1 MLDIIKPK
9 LAKIIMTERKE
20 GALILDTQNGLIKIE
35 PVNANILRI
44 VYTLSNEFSPSRGLG
59 IEPQNFFSNWEFVEE
74 GDTIRLK
81 TAELQLVIEKSDSR
95 MTYFDACGNRLTGEP
110 RKNGK
115 ELVPFDSYKTILDET
130 AVLDKIVTPDG
141 IKEVVLDAKKNY
153 DRQLYHTRLCFEW
166 EEGEALYG
174 MGQNEEGYLNLRG
187 TRQYIHQANMKIA
200 MPFLMSTN
208 GYGILL
214 DTYAP
219 VIFNDNSSGSYLY
232 SEASAELDFY
242 FIKGEKFDDI
252 IGGYRQLTGRAAML
266 PLWAFGFMQS
276 QERFETQ
283 QEILDTVKHY
293 RELGVPLDSI
303 VLDWQSWE
311 EGMWGQKSF
320 DTSRFPD
327 AQSMTDQLH
336 ELDAHFMISI
346 WPIMVGQCANHQEMK
361 AQKGL
366 FQRSEIY
373 NAFDSDT
380 RKLYW
385 KQTREGL
392 FSKGV
397 DAWWCDSSEPFTP
410 EWNNSTKPEP
420 DQNMMVYHNT
430 CKTYMDEVY
439 TNAYPLMHA
448 KGIFEGQRETS
459 GQKRVVNL
467 TRSGYTGIQKYGT
480 ILWSGDTCAKWSTL
494 RKQIAA
500 GLNYCASG
508 LPYWT
513 LDIGAFFVKQGHMW
527 YWEGDYE
534 NGCDD
539 LGYRELY
546 TRWYQLGTFLPVF
559 RSHGTDCR
567 REIWNFGKKGEMFYD
582 AIEKFTHLRYR
593 LMPYIYSL
601 TGMVTQKHDTIFRVL
616 AFDFINDKKV
626 YNIDDQFMFGPSL
639 MICPITTAMYYGIDS
654 KPIEGVSRTRTVY
667 LPEGTYWYDFWSEKR
682 YEGGQLIE
690 AESPIDKIPIYVK
703 AGAILP
709 MSEPIQHTGQM
720 KDDLFWLL
728 VYPGADGKFTLYQ
741 DERNG
746 YGYEEGKYA
755 TTELVWSE
763 SDGKLTI
770 HPRKGKYPGM
780 PENVTFV
787 QEFISQTKQ
796 RTE

>member
-1 MLDIIKPK
+1 MLEVIKPK
-9 LAKIIMTERKE
+9 LAKIIRVQRKE
-20 GALILDTQNGLIKIE
+20 DALILETENGLIKVV
-35 PVNANILRI
+35 PVNPNILRI
-44 VYTLSNEFSPSRGLG
+44 VYTLEDEFSQVQGLG
-59 IEPQNFFSNWEFVEE
+59 IEPQKPFSDWQFYDEE
-74 GDTIRLK
+74 NIIKLK
-81 TAELQLVIEKSDSR
+81 TSDLQLVINKSNSAF
-95 MTYFDACGNRLTGEP
+95 TYYDAVGNRLAREP
-110 RKNGK
+110 EKNGK

-130 AVLDKIVTPDG
+130 AVVDKIETPDG
-141 IKEVVLDAKKNY
+141 IKEVVLDAKKKF
-153 DRQLYHTRLCFEW
+153 DRKLFHTRLHFEW

-219 VIFNDNSSGSYLY
+219 VVFNDNAFGSYLY

-242 FIKGEKFDDI
+242 FIKGESFDDI
-252 IGGYRQLTGRAAML
+252 IGGYRQLTGRATML

-276 QERFETQ
+276 QERFESQ
-283 QEILDTVKHY
+283 QEIIDTVKHY

-311 EGMWGQKSF
+311 EGMWGQKTF

-327 AQSMTDQLH
+327 AENMTNQLH
-336 ELDAHFMISI
+336 ELGAHFMISI
-346 WPIMVGQCANHQEMK
+346 WPVMVTNCANYLEMK
-361 AQKGL
+361 AHNGL

-373 NAFDSDT
+373 NAFNPDI

-385 KQTREGL
+385 KQAQEGL

-410 EWNNSTKPEP
+410 EWNSPIKPEP
-420 DQNMMVYHNT
+420 DQNMIAFHNT
-430 CKTYMDEVY
+430 CKTYMGEAY
-439 TNAYPLMHA
+439 TNAYPFMHA
-448 KGIFEGQRETS
+448 KAIYEGQRETTEK
-459 GQKRVVNL
+459 KRVVNL

-480 ILWSGDTCAKWSTL
+480 ILWSGDICAKWSTL
-494 RKQIAA
+494 KKQIAA
-500 GLNYCASG
+500 GLNCCASG

-527 YWEGDYE
+527 FWDGDYE
-534 NGCDD
+534 NCYDD

-601 TGMVTQKHDTIFRVL
+601 AGMVTQKHNTILRVL

-639 MICPITTAMYYGIDS
+639 MVCPITTAMYYGIDS
-654 KPIEGVSRTRTVY
+654 KQLEDVSRTRTVY
-667 LPEGTYWYDFWSEKR
+667 LPEGTVWYDFWSEKR
-682 YEGGQLIE
+682 YEGGQTIE
-690 AESPIDKIPIYVK
+690 AEAPIDRIPVFVK
-703 AGAILP
+703 AGTILP

-720 KDDLFWLL
+720 QDDKILL
-728 VYPGADGKFTLYQ
+728 VVYPGADGEFTLYQ

-746 YGYEEGKYA
+746 YGYEEGQYA
-755 TTELVWSE
+755 TTELTWSE
-763 SDGKLTI
+763 SEGKLTI
-770 HPRKGKYPGM
+770 HSRKGVYSGM

-787 QEFISQTKQ
+787 QKIIK
-796 RTE
+796 

>member
-1 MLDIIKPK
+1 MLEVIKPN
-9 LAKIIMTERKE
+9 LAKIIRVQRKE
-20 GALILDTQNGLIKIE
+20 HALILQTENGLMKVE
-35 PVNANILRI
+35 PVSASILRI
-44 VYTLSNEFSPSRGLG
+44 VYTLEDKFSQVRGLG
-59 IEPQNFFSNWEFVEE
+59 IEPQKPFSDWKLYDEE
-74 GDTIRLK
+74 NTIKLK
-81 TAELQLVIEKSDSR
+81 TSELQLVIDKSNSR
-95 MTYFDACGNRLTGEP
+95 LTYYDAVGNRLAKEP
-110 RKNGK
+110 EKNGK
-115 ELVPFDSYKTILDET
+115 ELVPFDSYKTILDKT
-130 AVLDKIVTPDG
+130 AVVDKIVTPDG
-141 IKEVVLDAKKNY
+141 IKEVVLDAKKKF
-153 DRQLYHTRLCFEW
+153 DRKLFHTRLNFEW
-166 EEGEALYG
+166 DEGEALYG

-219 VIFNDNSSGSYLY
+219 VVFNDNASGSYLY

-242 FIKGEKFDDI
+242 FIKGESFDDI
-252 IGGYRQLTGRAAML
+252 IGGCRQLTGRAAML

-276 QERFETQ
+276 QERFESQ

-327 AQSMTDQLH
+327 AKNMINQLH
-336 ELDAHFMISI
+336 ELGVHFMISI
-346 WPIMVGQCANHQEMK
+346 WPNMVEHCENYQEMK
-361 AQKGL
+361 AHNGL
-366 FQRSEIY
+366 FERSEIY
-373 NAFDSDT
+373 NAFNPDA

-385 KQTREGL
+385 KQAREGL

-410 EWNNSTKPEP
+410 EWNNPIKPEQ
-420 DQNMMVYHNT
+420 DQNMMAFHNT

-439 TNAYPLMHA
+439 TNAYPYMHA
-448 KGIFEGQRETS
+448 KAIYEGQRETTEK
-459 GQKRVVNL
+459 KRVVNL

-480 ILWSGDTCAKWSTL
+480 IMWSGDICAKWSTL
-494 RKQIAA
+494 KKQIAA
-500 GLNYCASG
+500 GLNCCASG

-527 YWEGDYE
+527 FWDGDYE

-567 REIWNFGKKGEMFYD
+567 REIWNFGKRGEMFYD
-582 AIEKFTHLRYR
+582 TIEKFTHLRYR

-601 TGMVTQKHDTIFRVL
+601 AGMVTQKHNTILRVL
-616 AFDFINDKKV
+616 AFDFINDKKA

-639 MICPITTAMYYGIDS
+639 MICPITTAMYYGINS
-654 KPIEGVSRTRTVY
+654 KQLEEVSRTRTVY
-667 LPEGTYWYDFWSEKR
+667 LPEGTVWYDFWSEKR
-682 YEGGQLIE
+682 YDGGQTIE
-690 AESPIDKIPIYVK
+690 AEAPIDKIPVFVK

-709 MSEPIQHTGQM
+709 MSESIQHTGQM
-720 KDDLFWLL
+720 QDDRFLL
-728 VYPGADGKFTLYQ
+728 VVYPGADGEFTLYQ
-741 DERNG
+741 DERDG
-746 YGYEEGKYA
+746 YGYEEGHYA
-755 TTELVWSE
+755 TTELAWSE
-763 SDGKLTI
+763 IEGKLTI
-770 HPRKGKYPGM
+770 HPRKGLYPSM

-787 QEFISQTKQ
+787 QKIIN
-796 RTE
+796 